1 MILGG
6 CPVSSIIPGVEL
18 PTLPPLSQ
26 YHHHYNVTPALIGKI
41 SSNEENGF
49 SMEPITWVEH
59 EIKVVDFCSAL
70 GEDKEAGSELS
81 GGQSEAGVLV
91 MAWRRLWL
99 WNNCWGIVVLE
110 SD

>member
-1 MILGG
+1 
-6 CPVSSIIPGVEL
+6 
-18 PTLPPLSQ
+18 
-26 YHHHYNVTPALIGKI
+26 
-41 SSNEENGF
+41 
-49 SMEPITWVEH
+49 MEPITWVEH

-99 WNNCWGIVVLE
+99 GTIVGELSSLSQIDYLFNV
-110 SD
+110 DNIIYQ